1 MQEHGSL
8 EVPPIPSFR
17 NPPEADIRNPE
28 RARGRWMPDHGFAA
42 SGMTIIGLIAGFE
55 QPTDRWDGTRKTS

>member
-1 MQEHGSL
+1 
-8 EVPPIPSFR
+8 
-17 NPPEADIRNPE
+17 
-28 RARGRWMPDHGFAA
+28 MPDHGFAA